1 MVSYACV
8 RTARQRSYAVEL
20 TVAVLS
26 TLSTNDA
33 VLTSSIAVTFLSPM
47 AVISS
52 PQAAY
57 PVHVVTRSWTP
68 LAGAANVQI
77 SLSGFQLSFIL
88 MLALWVRATPLKV
101 IPVNIGSG

>member
-57 PVHVVTRSWTP
+57 PVHEVTMSWTP

-77 SLSGFQLSFIL
+77 SDLGQYPSFML
-88 MLALWVRATPLKV
+88 MVALFVRATPLKV
-101 IPVNIGSG
+101 MPVNVGSG